1 MEHRWGE
8 RVAMRLPVKLSG
20 ASRPPIFGTIQN
32 VSASGAFVRTHG
44 ARFPR
49 GPVEV
54 RLARRAA
61 GRGRTARI
69 AGYIVRET
77 GDGVGIEWRR
87 FAPSPV
93 RELLSRAVEPPP
105 NQRPVRVVSVRRRR
119 AHREQ
124 LARTVLSAV
133 AAGSLGPSRTSGGG
147 RLTGG
152 VE

>member
-8 RVAMRLPVKLSG
+8 RVAMRSPVELSG
-20 ASRPPIFGTIQN
+20 GSRPPIFGTIQN

-44 ARFPR
+44 ARLAR

-93 RELLSRAVEPPP
+93 RELLGRAVEPPP
-105 NQRPVRVVSVRRRR
+105 NRRPVGVVPARRRR
-119 AHREQ
+119 AHREP
-124 LARTVLSAV
+124 LAHTLLSAV
-133 AAGSLGPSRTSGGG
+133 AAGSPGPRRTPGGG
-147 RLTGG
+147 RLTGV